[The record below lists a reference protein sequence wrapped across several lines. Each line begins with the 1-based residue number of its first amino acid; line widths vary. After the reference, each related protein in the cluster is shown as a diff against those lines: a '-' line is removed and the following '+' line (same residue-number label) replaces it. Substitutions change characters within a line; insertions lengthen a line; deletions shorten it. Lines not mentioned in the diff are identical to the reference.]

1 MTICQSF
8 WRVIKSDY
16 MNKTYSNCK
25 CIMVT
30 TILYMASIKSSA
42 FWIYFPHEHP
52 TDNKSTLIQLSTLLM
67 LATKY
72 LAFGINTIPAD
83 ALAPKVS
90 NGSAGM
96 LLAV

>member
-1 MTICQSF
+1 MQYFQFYNRDEACFYFS
-8 WRVIKSDY
+8 W
-16 MNKTYSNCK
+16 
-25 CIMVT
+25 CI
-30 TILYMASIKSSA
+30 
-42 FWIYFPHEHP
+42 WIYFSHEHP

-90 NGSAGM
+90 NASAGM
-96 LLAV
+96 LLAM